1 MKYLLKTIAIVLIL
15 IPFDQASGQN
25 NNSLINT
32 PPINIRLSDLVY
44 PKPARSPEEKN
55 RQETQHTL
63 NALQE
68 VTRVPGQE
76 LEAIAADVWALFGP
90 EEKDFFSVKGQF
102 LMVSSGLVLTCLS
115 IWAFIRLIL

>member
-1 MKYLLKTIAIVLIL
+1 MAHSQVVDCSVSGLKVMTMTKEEKIL
-15 IPFDQASGQN
+15 KE
-25 NNSLINT
+25 
-32 PPINIRLSDLVY
+32 IRERAFIRAD
-44 PKPARSPEEKN
+44 RRCREEKN
-55 RQETQHTL
+55 RQDTQHTL

-68 VTRVPGQE
+68 VTGVPRQE

-102 LMVSSGLVLTCLS
+102 LMVSSGLVLTCFS

>member
-1 MKYLLKTIAIVLIL
+1 MMNKEEKILKEIRRRAFI
-15 IPFDQASGQN
+15 QAD
-25 NNSLINT
+25 
-32 PPINIRLSDLVY
+32 RRCRV
-44 PKPARSPEEKN
+44 EKN
-55 RQETQHTL
+55 RQDTQHTL

-68 VTRVPGQE
+68 VTAVPRQE
-76 LEAIAADVWALFGP
+76 LEAIAADVWALFDP